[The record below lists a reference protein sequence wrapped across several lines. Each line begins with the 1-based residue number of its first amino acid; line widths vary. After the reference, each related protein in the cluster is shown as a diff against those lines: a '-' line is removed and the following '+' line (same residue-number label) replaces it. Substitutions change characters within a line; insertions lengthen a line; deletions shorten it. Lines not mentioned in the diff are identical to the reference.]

1 MKKLCSAVRLF
12 FLNLKRLP
20 SHEGPARG
28 VTLRPSGPIRSAN
41 QGKEGVFSMNPG
53 WTAVTIIGVFIIV
66 FALLNIIEKGRAD

>member
-1 MKKLCSAVRLF
+1 MKKPYLAIRLF

-20 SHEGPARG
+20 APEGGARG
-28 VTLRPSGPIRSAN
+28 VTPRPGGPIRSAN